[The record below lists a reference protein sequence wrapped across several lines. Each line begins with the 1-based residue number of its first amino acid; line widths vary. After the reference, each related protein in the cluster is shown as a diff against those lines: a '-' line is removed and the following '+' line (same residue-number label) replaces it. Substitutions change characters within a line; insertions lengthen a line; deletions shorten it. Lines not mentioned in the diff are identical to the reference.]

1 MAGPADSSYANK
13 IKRLR
18 CRTQAIF
25 RRNNPTAPEQGP
37 RGGIT
42 DDSTRQARRLGQQ
55 TEIREYP
62 SGALVTIA
70 PCCAAAVAAGPA

>member
-18 CRTQAIF
+18 CRTTAIF
-25 RRNNPTAPEQGP
+25 RKNNPTAPEQGP
-37 RGGIT
+37 RGGVT

-55 TEIREYP
+55 REWRANAGNTVVTE
-62 SGALVTIA
+62 IA
-70 PCCAAAVAAGPA
+70 PCCAALP

>member
-18 CRTQAIF
+18 CRMQAIF

-37 RGGIT
+37 RGGVT

-55 TEIREYP
+55 TEIRAYA
-62 SGALVTIA
+62 SGTLETIE
-70 PCCAAAVAAGPA
+70 PCCPPA